1 MRVKSEEG
9 LEGVAFPTGDSPLT
23 PTREFLPPAKKGEY
37 FDGMPSS
44 ELGGRTPDEMLKAYA
59 AAMGS
64 EKEGAQEPS
73 SSRGVVTSLKRFTGL
88 WRK

>member
-1 MRVKSEEG
+1 

-44 ELGGRTPDEMLKAYA
+44 GIGGGTPDEMLRAYA
-59 AAMGS
+59 AAMGN
-64 EKEGAQEPS
+64 EKEGAEEPS
-73 SSRGVVTSLKRFTGL
+73 SSRGVVASLKRFTGL
-88 WRK
+88 WKK

>member
-1 MRVKSEEG
+1 MRVKSGEASEE
-9 LEGVAFPTGDSPLT
+9 VAFPTGNSPLT

-37 FDGMPSS
+37 FDGMPGSG
-44 ELGGRTPDEMLKAYA
+44 LGERTPDEMLRAYA

-73 SSRGVVTSLKRFTGL
+73 SSRGVVASLKMFTGL